1 MDQQDHSRVREAM
14 NLGIYTIIGTK
25 VYFNSGDVLD
35 MRNGH
40 ISRWGLGD
48 GGFYGLIKGL
58 DTKPWYR

>member
-1 MDQQDHSRVREAM
+1 M

-35 MRNGH
+35 TRNGH
-40 ISRWGLGD
+40 LSRWGLSD